1 MISGE
6 GHGACF
12 SSEAPGADLGKTAC
26 TRVFLLVQQLHN
38 ILIRA
43 PVDSRLRKIWFLVRS
58 LGELVFFTQS
68 SIAAVSVAHFECVG
82 ESGQSRNTQV
92 LNKKRD
98 SNSPLPQTNR
108 TLTHHSN
115 FELTTAHSYTL
126 VENSIQLQPPL
137 KAGQSRKGVDRS
149 VALARC
155 RLGEPG
161 QLCSRWLSC
170 QQRSVPRHWSGLSFF
185 NNRPKVQ
192 QTVPRPCQK
201 LTTHWPSAKY
211 CR

>member
-1 MISGE
+1 MVL
-6 GHGACF
+6 GAK
-12 SSEAPGADLGKTAC
+12 LGWAG
-26 TRVFLLVQQLHN
+26 F
-38 ILIRA
+38 
-43 PVDSRLRKIWFLVRS
+43 
-58 LGELVFFTQS
+58 VFFTQS
-68 SIAAVSVAHFECVG
+68 SIAAVSVAHFEYVG
-82 ESGQSRNTQV
+82 ESGQFRNTQV

-98 SNSPLPQTNR
+98 LNSPQTSDKQNVNSPQQ
-108 TLTHHSN
+108 LWTHHSS
-115 FELTTAHSYTL
+115 FIR
-126 VENSIQLQPPL
+126 VGRKFNSTPTSP
-137 KAGQSRKGVDRS
+137 KSRSIAERGVDRS

-201 LTTHWPSAKY
+201 LTTRWPSAKY